1 MVLHV
6 LFSQMMGLLA
16 LLFTDMISCCL
27 NEKVMCR
34 HAYAK
39 VVQTFV
45 SFVCNVK
52 YGMT

>member
-16 LLFTDMISCCL
+16 LYTDMNSWCL
-27 NEKVMCR
+27 KKKVMCR

-45 SFVCNVK
+45 SFVCSVK